1 MNHKILQAVRSEL
14 KSNINEKVKNNYNRF
29 FKEPVKFYGVK
40 TALVE
45 KIVKKYWLEIKN
57 KPKKE
62 IFVLCE
68 ELFKSDYT
76 EEAFIASQW
85 VYLINKQFELNDF
98 VVFENWIKKYIN
110 NWAKCDTF
118 CNHSTGAFIEKYPT
132 FIEQLKHW
140 TKSNN
145 RWLRRAAAV
154 SLIVPARKGM
164 FLKEVLAIAD
174 LLLLDP
180 DDLVQK
186 GYGWLLKEASRKHQ
200 QGIFNYVIKNKKR
213 MPRTALRYAI
223 EKMPPKLKDEA
234 MEKKLAGSLTKICRY

>member
-1 MNHKILQAVRSEL
+1 M
-14 KSNINEKVKNNYNRF
+14 
-29 FKEPVKFYGVK
+29 
-40 TALVE
+40 
-45 KIVKKYWLEIKN
+45 
-57 KPKKE
+57 
-62 IFVLCE
+62 
-68 ELFKSDYT
+68 
-76 EEAFIASQW
+76 
-85 VYLINKQFELNDF
+85 
-98 VVFENWIKKYIN
+98 
-110 NWAKCDTF
+110 
-118 CNHSTGAFIEKYPT
+118 GAFIEKYPT

-213 MPRTALRYAI
+213 MPRTALRYAV

-234 MEKKLAGSLTKICRY
+234 MEKN

>member
-85 VYLINKQFELNDF
+85 VYLINKQFELKDF
-98 VVFENWIKKYIN
+98 VIFENWIKKYIN

-118 CNHSTGAFIEKYPT
+118 CNHSMGAFIEKYPT

-234 MEKKLAGSLTKICRY
+234 MEKN